1 MTKLPTYPLLVST
14 EVKQRRG
21 GVTRLSR
28 KNQVTLPVAALREA
42 HLKPGDEL
50 QVTVDE
56 RGRLVLTPVEDPLE
70 ALIGSIPGLS
80 AATDLETL
88 RDEWER

>member
-1 MTKLPTYPLLVST
+1 MAT
-14 EVKQRRG
+14 EVKRRR

-28 KNQVTLPVAALREA
+28 KNQVTLPVAALRQA

-50 QVTVDE
+50 RVSVDD
-56 RGRLVLTPVEDPLE
+56 RGRLVLTPIEDPLE
-70 ALIGSIPGLS
+70 ALIGSAPGLS
-80 AATDLETL
+80 AATQLETL

>member
-1 MTKLPTYPLLVST
+1 MAT
-14 EVKQRRG
+14 EVKLRR

-42 HLKPGDEL
+42 HIKPGDEL
-50 QVTVDE
+50 RVSVDG

-70 ALIGSIPGLS
+70 ALIGSAPGLS
-80 AATDLETL
+80 AATQLEML